1 MEQKGAR
8 RSLMGIKKIVVE
20 RTRKNF
26 IKLCN
31 DADIPRMR
39 EEKYPEDVHAIRDLT
54 YMDDGRV
61 EHRFDLYFPSGV
73 SFENMEK
80 KTIILDIHGGGFVY
94 GLKEIN
100 MCFNMHVA
108 RRTKLPVASVNYTLV
123 PDGSI
128 VNSIHEIVHAIK
140 HIKETYGVEDLFLMG
155 DSAGGFLA
163 YTVWA
168 VLSDKDIRHEYN
180 CFHYPKVNIHGLIM
194 ISPGTCDSQNYIK
207 ALDEVYFPDDPLNQ
221 VPSYARDLTLLTKKC
236 KKAPPKILLTT
247 SDLDSMLQETTYFYE
262 YLSKNNHDVRLF
274 NGTTKEDGNKLYH
287 VFPVG
292 HPDWEESDEPLR
304 MIEELVVQ

>member
-1 MEQKGAR
+1 
-8 RSLMGIKKIVVE
+8 MGIKRIVVE

-26 IKLCN
+26 IKICN
-31 DADIPRMR
+31 EADIPRMR

-54 YMDDGRV
+54 YMDDGKI
-61 EHRFDLYFPSGV
+61 EHRFDLYFPKGV
-73 SFENMEK
+73 SFENMDK
-80 KTIILDIHGGGFVY
+80 KRIILDIHGGGFVY

-108 RRTKLPVASVNYTLV
+108 RRTGLPVASVNYTIV
-123 PDGSI
+123 PNGSI
-128 VNSIHEIVHAIK
+128 VNEVTEIVTAIEHLK
-140 HIKETYGVEDLFLMG
+140 NTYGVEDLFLMG

-168 VLSDKDIRHEYN
+168 VMNDKDIRHDYN
-180 CFHYPKVNIHGLIM
+180 CFHNLSVNVEGIIM

-207 ALDEVYFPDDPLNQ
+207 ALDEAYFPDDPINQ
-221 VPSYARDLTLLTKKC
+221 VPVYARDLTLLSEKC
-236 KKAPPKILLTT
+236 KKDPPKILLTT
-247 SDLDSMLQETTYFYE
+247 SDLDSMLKETLYMYE
-262 YLSKNNHDVRLF
+262 YLSKNNLNVKLY
-274 NGTTKEDGNKLYH
+274 NGVSKEDGNKLYH

-292 HPDWEESDEPLR
+292 HPDWPESDEPLR

>member
-221 VPSYARDLTLLTKKC
+221 VPSYARDLTLLTEKC